1 MRFPPGVQRVAFIL
15 GLVEDDAQWMS
26 MIEDRNRACHTYDE
40 TTARAVYGGLPVY
53 ARLLC
58 ELGQRLA
65 EGAP

>member
-1 MRFPPGVQRVAFIL
+1 MRFSPGVQRVAFIL

-26 MIEDRNRACHTYDE
+26 MIEDRNRASHTYDE
-40 TTARAVYGGLPVY
+40 TTARSVYGGLPVY

-58 ELGQRLA
+58 ELGRRLA